1 MSAGGFPSETTY
13 THRYEVQIERRNG
26 AGRSLVPVTRL
37 KTNDLAEA
45 EAAHAE
51 AVATYA
57 GTSLAKRN
65 VPKLVERAK
74 WADQ

>member
-1 MSAGGFPSETTY
+1 MKIPSETTY
-13 THRYEVQIERRNG
+13 THRYEVQIHRRSA
-26 AGRSLVPVTRL
+26 AGRALVPVTRL
-37 KTNDLAEA
+37 RTNDRAEA

-65 VPKLVERAK
+65 TPKLIEHAK
-74 WADQ
+74 YREPGTL

>member
-1 MSAGGFPSETTY
+1 MSTGGFPSETTY
-13 THRYEVQIERRNG
+13 THRYEVQIHRKNS
-26 AGRSLVPVTRL
+26 AGRALVPVTRL

-57 GTSLAKRN
+57 GTPLARRN
-65 VPKLVERAK
+65 TPKLVERQK
-74 WADQ
+74 WVDQ